1 MASYGTPSEW
11 QPSPPWQETPLAS
24 FQHLRGLIQSPPKA
38 LQDQLPDSFPHVQGL
53 MNGILDHI
61 MDEAQTLSRTL
72 GKVYAEY
79 RYDYGNGR
87 EHARIWKCTQVLLQ
101 QRL

>member
-1 MASYGTPSEW
+1 MASYGASGEW

-24 FQHLRGLIQSPPKA
+24 FQHLRGLIQSPPEA
-38 LQDQLPDSFPHVQGL
+38 MQDQLHDSFPHVQGL
-53 MNGILDHI
+53 INDILDHI
-61 MDEAQTLSRTL
+61 TEEAQNLSRAL

-87 EHARIWKCTQVLLQ
+87 EYVRI
-101 QRL
+101 